1 MPGVST
7 RLTTPRL
14 VNTLAVFGIAPFLIA
29 LSLPESWSLTV
40 FKLYSTAILCFLS
53 GSWWSTALV
62 STRHDAPNRWFV
74 MLLSNLAVLLAVLLA
89 WLDHSLTIPGLATLY
104 VLLLLGEQRLS
115 VFSRQPNYYQQM
127 RQWVTGIV
135 VLLHLFAWW
144 TLNEA
149 GTSWH

>member
-1 MPGVST
+1 
-7 RLTTPRL
+7 LTTPRL

>member
-14 VNTLAVFGIAPFLIA
+14 VNTLGVLGIAPFLIA

-53 GSWWSTALV
+53 GSWWSIALV
-62 STRHDAPNRWFV
+62 SPRHDAPNRWFV
-74 MLLSNLAVLLAVLLA
+74 ILLSNLAVLLAVLLA
-89 WLDHSLTIPGLATLY
+89 WLDHPFTIPGLATLY
-104 VLLLLGEQRLS
+104 VLVLLGEQCLS

-127 RQWVTGIV
+127 RLWVTIIV
-135 VLLHLFAWW
+135 VLLHLYAWW

>member
-1 MPGVST
+1 
-7 RLTTPRL
+7 
-14 VNTLAVFGIAPFLIA
+14 
-29 LSLPESWSLTV
+29 
-40 FKLYSTAILCFLS
+40 
-53 GSWWSTALV
+53 
-62 STRHDAPNRWFV
+62 
-74 MLLSNLAVLLAVLLA
+74 MLLSNLAVLLAVFLA
-89 WLDHSLTIPGLATLY
+89 WLDHPFTVPGLAMLY

-144 TLNEA
+144 TLKEA

>member
-1 MPGVST
+1 VPGVST